1 MKRKAAFYIRLSDA
15 DAGVKKGCKDESNSI
30 SAQRELL
37 YSYVRNHEEFADY
50 EISEYFDDGI
60 SGTRFE
66 SRDSFVRMIDDA
78 KAGLFEC
85 LLVKDFSR
93 FGRDYLEVGNY
104 MEFVF
109 PLIGIRFISVND
121 GYDSEKSVG
130 MTGGMDVAFK
140 NLIYQ
145 LYSRDLSRKVKT
157 ARRNRNLNG
166 EYTGAFVAYGY
177 RKDPSDYHKLVVD
190 EEEAVIVRRIF
201 EETALGK
208 SGGDIA
214 RELNAEHIPTRLQ
227 RQWKKS
233 GYVPY
238 HDQGDYL
245 WDSSIINMITR
256 NEAYTGVMIQNKCEV
271 YGFGDNKRI
280 RKRSREEWSVVEGG
294 IPAII
299 SRDLFERAKITC
311 KPGRR
316 EQNRGKHKNL
326 FECPYCGRKLRK
338 TRYASKYVCPV
349 RNMDKDRPCGRIMMP
364 VEEAEKAL
372 LDTINESCRMLLSER
387 EMADQKVNTEIDP
400 AVRIKEL
407 KREQERLESSVVR
420 LYEAYKA
427 GELSRTEY
435 MARRERDKEREAELE
450 TEVQNLLNRSSTSKS
465 DDQIETLR
473 QCRDLSVFDPDVIEK
488 VVSRILIYDDKRVE
502 VVFAGDD
509 FYQHMGV
516 AIVQK

>member
-78 KAGLFEC
+78 KAGMFEC

-93 FGRDYLEVGNY
+93 FGR
-104 MEFVF
+104 
-109 PLIGIRFISVND
+109 
-121 GYDSEKSVG
+121 
-130 MTGGMDVAFK
+130 
-140 NLIYQ
+140 
-145 LYSRDLSRKVKT
+145 
-157 ARRNRNLNG
+157 
-166 EYTGAFVAYGY
+166 
-177 RKDPSDYHKLVVD
+177 
-190 EEEAVIVRRIF
+190 
-201 EETALGK
+201 
-208 SGGDIA
+208 
-214 RELNAEHIPTRLQ
+214 
-227 RQWKKS
+227 
-233 GYVPY
+233 
-238 HDQGDYL
+238 DYL

-316 EQNRGKHKNL
+316 EQTSGKHKNL

-364 VEEAEKAL
+364 VEEAEKAS

-407 KREQERLESSVVR
+407 KREQESLEHSVVR

-427 GELSRTEY
+427 AELSRAEY

-450 TEVQNLLNRSSTSKS
+450 TEVQTLLNRSSTSKS
-465 DDQIETLR
+465 DNQIETLQ
-473 QCRDLSVFDPDVIEK
+473 QCRDLAVFDPNVIEK
-488 VVSRILIYDDKRVE
+488 VVRRILIYDDKRVE

-509 FYQHMGV
+509 FYQHAV
-516 AIVQK
+516 DSKV